1 MDEKERG
8 LKGYN
13 LRKDYGELDT
23 TASIKND
30 KEVRHFKPE
39 DSIWMARFECE
50 VIKRSKIKISRKKF
64 VSEGTYKE
72 GAEFEKNSY
81 LKSRLE
87 IEANLKQKEEL
98 IIKRIIKIKKV
109 GLVHE

>member
-30 KEVRHFKPE
+30 SNVIYFKPE
-39 DSIWMARFECE
+39 DAIWMARFECE
-50 VIKRSKIKISRKKF
+50 VIKRSKIKISRRRF
-64 VSEGTYKE
+64 ISEGTYKD
-72 GAEFEKNSY
+72 GAEVKKNGY
-81 LKSRLE
+81 LKCRLE

-98 IIKRIIKIKKV
+98 VIKKIVKIKKV
-109 GLVHE
+109 GLVQ